1 MSGMTLDLRRSP
13 AQLDDACLD
22 GLADV
27 LLGCVS
33 GGASVSFVEPFTR
46 EDARRFF
53 EQKVAPSVA
62 SGDIDLLLAMVDG
75 RIAGTVQLACDTPPN
90 QPHRA
95 DVRKLLVHP
104 GFRRRGV
111 AERLMRE
118 VEQLA
123 RERARSLL
131 TLDTREGDSAERL
144 YLKLG
149 YQILG
154 RIPAYANHPQSGEP
168 EGCTFFY
175 KVLAS
180 PGS

>member
-1 MSGMTLDLRRSP
+1 MSDFTLDLRRAP

-33 GGASVSFVEPFTR
+33 GGASVSFLEPFTKA
-46 EDARRFF
+46 DARSFF
-53 EQKVAPSVA
+53 VQKVAPSVA
-62 SGDIDLLLAMVDG
+62 CGDSDLVVAVAGG

-104 GFRRRGV
+104 DFRRRGI
-111 AERLMRE
+111 AEALMLELER
-118 VEQLA
+118 LA
-123 RERARSLL
+123 RERGRSLL
-131 TLDTREGDSAERL
+131 TLDTREGDAAERL
-144 YLKLG
+144 YLRLG

-154 RIPAYANHPQSGEP
+154 RIPAYANHPQTGQL

-175 KVLAS
+175 KVLNAT
-180 PGS
+180 

>member
-1 MSGMTLDLRRSP
+1 LSDLTFALRRAP

-53 EQKVAPSVA
+53 EQKVASSVA
-62 SGDIDLLLAMVDG
+62 SGDSDLLLAVVEG

-104 GFRRRGV
+104 DFRRRGI
-111 AERLMRE
+111 AEALMLGL
-118 VEQLA
+118 EQLA
-123 RERARSLL
+123 RERGRSLL
-131 TLDTREGDSAERL
+131 TLDTRAGDSAERL
-144 YLKLG
+144 YLRLG

-168 EGCTFFY
+168 EGCTFFF
-175 KVLAS
+175 KVLE
-180 PGS
+180 GV